1 MYLNLL
7 QTIGAKTLKTLFLS
21 TAGKALKTL
30 ALSTQDAGKEQAE
43 KIAQKTKEKASDIA
57 EETIST
63 AVDQALNVIEMASQ
77 QIRARE
83 IPTQNVQL
91 EVSVNVASLVELKIK
106 VDVPEEGDLQKIIVD
121 VNQNATLTAPLERCP

>member
-1 MYLNLL
+1 MHLNLL

-21 TAGKALKTL
+21 TGGKVLKTL
-30 ALSTQDAGKEQAE
+30 ALSTQDAGKEQAG
-43 KIAQKTKEKASDIA
+43 KIAQRTREKATDIA

-121 VNQNATLTAPLERCP
+121 VNRDATLAELLERCP

>member
-1 MYLNLL
+1 M
-7 QTIGAKTLKTLFLS
+7 
-21 TAGKALKTL
+21 LKTL
-30 ALSTQDAGKEQAE
+30 ALSTQDAGKEQAG
-43 KIAQKTKEKASDIA
+43 KIAQRTREKATDIA

-121 VNQNATLTAPLERCP
+121 VNRDATLAELLERCP